1 MDGSDEAD
9 CKIMSLD
16 EGYDKKY
23 PAMKNTTVAISMEI
37 LDILDI
43 KELEMEYRVFLKM
56 RLIWNDERIIFRNLK
71 PDERDNQLNVKD
83 IDKLWT
89 PKLLFLNSDQIGVV
103 RATSGDILSAEV

>member
-9 CKIMSLD
+9 CTIMSLD

-43 KELEMEYRVFLKM
+43 KELEMEYKVFLKM
-56 RLIWNDERIIFRNLK
+56 RLIWNDKRITFSIQSCISDDVFFFQ
-71 PDERDNQLNVKD
+71 RDDNDQE
-83 IDKLWT
+83 
-89 PKLLFLNSDQIGVV
+89 SDYINANYVDGYKQ
-103 RATSGDILSAEV
+103 R